1 MTTAI
6 SAYLQNLSGLDFLIF
21 LIGGGIAVFSG
32 IGIWRLNRKGR
43 ALDPRELELMR
54 ARYQVLLRFGNV
66 GTDLLPLLGLLG
78 TALAILNTFFGLSG
92 TPDSSEIVANFAP
105 ALTTTV
111 SGIGFAIVNTFLIQG
126 FLVPAYQQ
134 FFRSSEN

>member
-6 SAYLQNLSGLDFLIF
+6 SAYFQNLSGLDVLIW
-21 LIGGGIAVFSG
+21 LIGGTIAILSG
-32 IGIWRLNRKGR
+32 IGIWWLNRKGR
-43 ALDPRELELMR
+43 ALDRREVELMK
-54 ARYQVLLRFGNV
+54 ARYQALLRFGNV

-111 SGIGFAIVNTFLIQG
+111 SGIGFAIVNTFVIQG
-126 FLVPAYQQ
+126 FLVPACEQ
-134 FFRSSEN
+134 FFPE